1 MTSERSDTE
10 PNPGFSEA
18 ESGAARAALDAMAEL
33 VLMRDAQGRI
43 IEVNTAFL
51 NAFGGTRT
59 DWIGCWFAVA
69 PASSDDREAQ
79 RYDVAMK
86 TRDGPLWIEWS
97 ETQTGDGSSV
107 SVGRDVSA
115 EREARE
121 QQSEAAR
128 GKSVFFAA
136 VTHELRTPLSGALGA
151 ADLLADTGLAPDQNA
166 YLKAVRDSAA
176 HALGLIDDILDL
188 TRLEAGRLDLRPGP
202 VDVRQLIEEACE
214 VLAPRAVDRGLT
226 LSHAIAADVPTL
238 VEADEARLKQIVFNL
253 AGNAVKFTETGGVL
267 ITVEMSRDQL
277 QLSVRD
283 SGPGIS
289 QDDQRRLFEHFERGA
304 AERKAAPGAG
314 LGLAMVKRLAEA
326 MGGTVG
332 VKSSLGSGA
341 VFWVTAPLPSLE
353 SAPDQCGLAGR
364 TLLAATP
371 KKLQRKGLCRQ
382 AEALGATVR
391 WAQSVEQ
398 ALSVAEAVSDAL
410 TIILDESWASH
421 APEMKARAPTAH
433 ILALAE
439 PRTKDLFSGAER
451 PASVDGWLVAPVRAA
466 SLANWAAA
474 SKTRSNEEARQSGP
488 AGRPLAGLNL
498 ILAED
503 DPVNAMIAKTVLAK
517 LGADVAHVETG
528 TAAVELAKQGGFD
541 AALLDLRMPE
551 MGGIEA
557 AKCIRRDPRV
567 TSLPLIALTANA
579 TETDRNA
586 CLSAGMDAFMT
597 KPLDP
602 TALTDRLTALCA
614 PQNRA
619 RVG

>member
-1 MTSERSDTE
+1 MTSARSDNQ
-10 PNPGFSEA
+10 PNPGFGEA

-69 PASSDDREAQ
+69 PASSDDGAAQ

-97 ETQTGDGSSV
+97 ETITGDGSSV

-151 ADLLADTGLAPDQNA
+151 ADLLADTGLAADQNA

-202 VDVRQLIEEACE
+202 VDVRQLIEDACE
-214 VLAPRAVDRGLT
+214 VLAPRAADRGLT
-226 LSHAIAADVPTL
+226 LSHAIAADVPGL

-253 AGNAVKFTETGGVL
+253 AGNAMKFTETGGVL

-289 QDDQRRLFEHFERGA
+289 QEDQRRLFEHFERGA

-332 VKSSLGSGA
+332 VKSSLGAGA
-341 VFWVTAPLPSLE
+341 VFWVTAPLAALE
-353 SAPDQCGLAGR
+353 PAPRQRELASR
-364 TLLAATP
+364 TLLVATP
-371 KKLQRKGLCRQ
+371 EKLQRKGICRQ
-382 AEALGATVR
+382 AEALGATVH
-391 WAQSVEQ
+391 WADSLEQ
-398 ALSVAEAVSDAL
+398 ALSVADGLPDTL

-421 APEMKARAPTAH
+421 APDLKARASAAH

-451 PASVDGWLVAPVRAA
+451 PDSVDGWLVAPVRTA

-474 SKTRSNEEARQSGP
+474 SKTRTREEAGQAGP
-488 AGRPLAGLNL
+488 TGKPLEGLRL

-517 LGADVAHVETG
+517 LGADVHHVATG
-528 TAAVELAKQGGFD
+528 TAAVELAKKGGFD

-557 AKCIRRDPRV
+557 AKCIRRDPRI

-579 TETDRNA
+579 TEADRNA
-586 CLSAGMDAFMT
+586 CLDAGMDAFMT